1 MAQKKK
7 PTGKAET
14 PQVYEV
20 NISDLT
26 PDDRNLNRGTEFG
39 GHLIEKSL
47 RELGAGR
54 SILLDKNNRIIAG
67 NKTTENAAAIDL
79 SDVIVVETDGTK
91 LVAVK
96 RTDVELDSEQGRKL
110 ALADNATSAANLEW
124 DEDEM
129 RALSDELDGFNP
141 EDWGVSLEAEEE
153 EGVDTG
159 KLIAQASSDEAVK
172 EYSEDTDYDLRKLF
186 RQRVSPNISINVV
199 KGVET
204 GQIRPEIAEVLNT
217 RLSQC
222 AIFNFDEII
231 KYYRSKDASPIEK
244 ELLRRLYLVFVA
256 PKELFTKGILH
267 YKETTQQI
275 YDDELL
281 TNDYPDESETD

>member
-1 MAQKKK
+1 MADMAQKKK

-124 DEDEM
+124 NEDEM

-153 EGVDTG
+153 EE
-159 KLIAQASSDEAVK
+159 KQAK
-172 EYSEDTDYDLRKLF
+172 EDD
-186 RQRVSPNISINVV
+186 
-199 KGVET
+199 
-204 GQIRPEIAEVLNT
+204 
-217 RLSQC
+217 
-222 AIFNFDEII
+222 FDEEN
-231 KYYRSKDASPIEK
+231 DHIEVRCK
-244 ELLRRLYLVFVA
+244 RGDIWQLGEHRLMCGDSIELEEVKRLM
-256 PKELFTKGILH
+256 GG
-267 YKETTQQI
+267 
-275 YDDELL
+275 
-281 TNDYPDESETD
+281 